1 MSETKRSISFHSTPT
16 TFKMRYFS
24 ILYIFF
30 FIACANVVSGQI
42 EEDIGNDRGGDGP
55 FVVNIKVQDTETKEP
70 LIGVNIQILNS
81 SLGDITDVNGEA
93 SFNLEQGAYSL
104 KLSYIGYNEVQ
115 YIGKVLGK
123 GKLNVKMTQGS
134 ATLEEIIISSKAS
147 DANVRNT
154 ELGKSVLSVE
164 TIEGLPPF
172 VGEVDILKSITLLPG
187 VSSVGEASSGF
198 NIRGGSSDQN
208 LILLGGAPLYNPSH
222 LFGFFSAFNS
232 DLLQDAIIYKG
243 GIPANYGGRA
253 ASIIDLKLKR
263 GNPNNWEGKGSLGLI
278 SAKVSAGGPIIKEKL
293 TLLVAGRTS
302 YSNWIL
308 NAINNAEISNSSAQ
322 FYDVNAILDYA
333 ISDNSNLRYSFY
345 RSADEFNLV
354 SDTAFVWSNQNHV
367 LEYNQGIGDKLILST
382 SISDVEYKFSIVN
395 DSDIFSFD
403 LDSKVKDQAANLSLK
418 YFVQDDHEMIIGA
431 QTKLVTISP
440 GELIP
445 GENSPVMPKVVASE
459 KAIETGLF
467 FNHNFELG
475 SYIGLSYGLRYNIY
489 NFLGPKRIAQYEEIL
504 PRTAE
509 NIVGFSEFGKN
520 DVIQQYTA
528 FEPRAALRISF
539 NENTSF
545 KLGYNRMNQ
554 FIHLISNTTTI
565 APTDLWKLSDP
576 FIKPQMVTQYSAGIF
591 KNFANNTYE
600 TSIEA
605 YYKDLRNIVDYRD
618 GASLILNDNLETELL
633 SGKGIAYGIELYV
646 KKNSGKLTGWISYT
660 YSVSQRQVIG
670 SYPEEIIN
678 QGNWYPANFDKPHNL
693 STVAEYKFSDKFKMS
708 SIFTYSTGRP
718 VSYPEAKFNYSNQIL
733 ALYGDRNSNR
743 IPDYHRLDLSMTFS
757 LQNSKAWKAGDL
769 VFSVY
774 NLYGRKNA
782 LNVFFDDVVGAPPQA
797 YKLSVLGIPF
807 PSVSYNFKF

>member
-1 MSETKRSISFHSTPT
+1 MK
-16 TFKMRYFS
+16 YFS
-24 ILYIFF
+24 ILYIVF
-30 FIACANVVSGQI
+30 FIACANVALGQVN
-42 EEDIGNDRGGDGP
+42 EDIGSDRGGSGP
-55 FVVNIKVQDTETKEP
+55 FKVDIKVQDAETKEP
-70 LIGVNIQILNS
+70 LIGVNIQVLS
-81 SLGDITDVNGEA
+81 KAQGDITDVNGEA
-93 SFNLEQGAYSL
+93 SFYLDKGSYSL
-104 KLSYIGYNEVQ
+104 KLSYVGYNELL
-115 YIGKVLGK
+115 YNGKVLGK
-123 GKLNVKMTQGS
+123 GKLTVRMSQG
-134 ATLEEIIISSKAS
+134 AETLDEIVISSKAS
-147 DANVRNT
+147 DDNVKNT

-172 VGEVDILKSITLLPG
+172 VGEVDVLKSITLLPG

-198 NIRGGSSDQN
+198 NIRGGSTDQN

-263 GNPNNWEGKGSLGLI
+263 GNPNVWEGKGSLGLI
-278 SAKVSAGGPIIKEKL
+278 SAKAVAGGPIIKEKL
-293 TLLVAGRTS
+293 TLLVGARTS
-302 YSNWIL
+302 YSNWI
-308 NAINNAEISNSSAQ
+308 INSINDPDISNSAAR
-322 FYDVNAILDYA
+322 FNDVNAILDYT
-333 ISDNSNLRYSFY
+333 INDSGNIKYNFY
-345 RSADEFNLV
+345 RSADDFNLV
-354 SDTAFVWSNQNHV
+354 SDTSFVWTNQNHV
-367 LEYNQGIGDKLILST
+367 LEYNQGIGENLILST
-382 SISDVEYKFSIVN
+382 SLSDVEYKFSIVN

-418 YFVQDDHEMIIGA
+418 YFFSDKNELIVGA

-440 GELIP
+440 GELTP
-445 GENSPVMPKVVASE
+445 GENSPVLPKEVASE
-459 KAIETGLF
+459 KALESGF
-467 FNHNFELG
+467 FLNHNFELG

-489 NFLGPKRIAQYEEIL
+489 NFLGPKSIAEYEEIL

-509 NIVGFSEFGKN
+509 NIIGFKEYGAN
-520 DVIQQYTA
+520 DVIQQYDA
-528 FEPRAALRISF
+528 FEPRAALRVSF
-539 NENTSF
+539 NESTSF
-545 KLGYNRMNQ
+545 KVGFNRMNQ

-591 KNFANNTYE
+591 KNFANNNYE
-600 TSIEA
+600 TSVEA

-633 SGKGIAYGIELYV
+633 SGKGLAYGIELYV
-646 KKNSGKLTGWISYT
+646 KKNSGKLTGWVSYT
-660 YSVSQRQVIG
+660 YSVSRRQVIG

-678 QGNWYPANFDKPHNL
+678 NGAWYPANFDKPHNL

-718 VSYPEAKFNYSNQIL
+718 VTFPEAKFNYEDQIF
-733 ALYGDRNSNR
+733 ALYGIRNSER
-743 IPDYHRLDLSMTFS
+743 IPDYHRLDVSMTIS
-757 LQNSKAWKAGDL
+757 LENSKPLLAGDL

-774 NLYGRKNA
+774 NLYGRRNA
-782 LNVFFDDVVGAPPQA
+782 LNVFFDDVIGSPPQA
-797 YKLSVLGIPF
+797 FQLSVLGIPF

>member
-1 MSETKRSISFHSTPT
+1 MK
-16 TFKMRYFS
+16 YFS
-24 ILYIFF
+24 ILYIVF
-30 FIACANVVSGQI
+30 FIACANIAIGQVN
-42 EEDIGNDRGGDGP
+42 EDIGNDRGGSGP
-55 FVVNIKVQDTETKEP
+55 FLVNIKVQDAETKEP
-70 LIGVNIQILNS
+70 LIGVNIQVLNTS
-81 SLGDITDVNGEA
+81 QGDITDVNGEV
-93 SFNLEQGAYSL
+93 SFQIKKGSYAL
-104 KLSYIGYNEVQ
+104 KLTYVGYSEML
-115 YIGKVLGK
+115 YTGKILGK
-123 GKLNVKMTQGS
+123 GKLNVQMTQG
-134 ATLEEIIISSKAS
+134 AETLDEIIISSKAS
-147 DANVRNT
+147 DDNVKNT
-154 ELGKSVLSVE
+154 EIGKSVLSVE
-164 TIEGLPPF
+164 TIEGMPPF
-172 VGEVDILKSITLLPG
+172 VGEVDVLKSITLLPG

-198 NIRGGSSDQN
+198 NIRGGSTDQN

-278 SAKVSAGGPIIKEKL
+278 SAKAVAGGPIIKEKL
-293 TLLVAGRTS
+293 TVLLGARTS
-302 YSNWIL
+302 YSNWI
-308 NAINNAEISNSSAQ
+308 INSINDADISNSAAQ

-333 ISDNSNLRYSFY
+333 ISDNSNLKYNFY
-345 RSADEFNLV
+345 RSADDFNLV
-354 SDTAFVWSNQNHV
+354 SDTSFVWSNQNHV
-367 LEYNQGIGDKLILST
+367 LEYSQGIGEDMILNASL
-382 SISDVEYKFSIVN
+382 SDVEYKFSIVN
-395 DSDIFSFD
+395 DSDIFAFD

-418 YFVQDDHEMIIGA
+418 YFLSDKSEMIIGA
-431 QTKLVTISP
+431 QAKLVTISP

-445 GENSPVMPKVVASE
+445 SENSPVLPKLVASE
-459 KAIETGLF
+459 KGLESGFF
-467 FNHNFELG
+467 FNHDFELG

-489 NFLGPKRIAQYEEIL
+489 NFLGPKSIAEYEEFL

-509 NIVGFSEFGKN
+509 NIIGFREYGSNE
-520 DVIQQYTA
+520 VIQQYNA
-528 FEPRAALRISF
+528 FEPRAALRVSF
-539 NENTSF
+539 NESTSF

-576 FIKPQMVTQYSAGIF
+576 FIKPQIVTQYSAGLF

-600 TSIEA
+600 TSVEA

-633 SGKGIAYGIELYV
+633 SGKGMAYGIEFYL
-646 KKNSGKLTGWISYT
+646 KKNTGKLTGWISYT

-678 QGNWYPANFDKPHNL
+678 NGEWYAANFDKPHNL
-693 STVAEYKFSDKFKMS
+693 STVAEYEFSDKFKMS

-718 VSYPEAKFNYSNQIL
+718 VTFPEAKFNYGDQIF
-733 ALYGDRNSNR
+733 ALYGIRNSQR
-743 IPDYHRLDLSMTFS
+743 IPDYHRLDVSMTFS
-757 LQNSKAWKAGDL
+757 LQNSKPIYAGDL

-774 NLYGRKNA
+774 NLYGRRNA
-782 LNVFFDDVVGAPPQA
+782 LNVFFDDVTGSPPQA
-797 YKLSVLGIPF
+797 FQLSVLGIPF